1 MKMEEKQKLAPD
13 KQEKVDKFRILN
25 QYAKKGATLFVG
37 SSLMEGFPINEFLMD
52 HGMPQVIYN
61 RGIGGFTIP
70 ELYSVRDVCI
80 FDLSPEKIF
89 INIGTNDIASEG
101 YTLEKLLENYRT
113 LLLQIKERLPD
124 TEVYM
129 MAYYPV
135 NETACFD
142 VELEWQKHIFEGT
155 RTNRNIHAAN
165 EAVERLA
172 EELGYHFINVNKGLF
187 DEAGQLKR
195 EYTIEGLHM
204 YANGYHAVFEE
215 LKRYL

>member
-1 MKMEEKQKLAPD
+1 MKEKQKLASD

-25 QYAKKGATLFVG
+25 KYAKKGATLFVG

-52 HGMPQVIYN
+52 YGMTQVIYN

-80 FDLSPEKIF
+80 FDLRPEKIF

-101 YTLEKLLENYRT
+101 YTLERLIENYRV
-113 LLLQIKERLPD
+113 LLCQIREKLPQ

-135 NETACFD
+135 NETEHFD
-142 VELEWQKHIFEGT
+142 VEIEWQKHIFEGS
-155 RTNRNIHAAN
+155 RTNRNIQEAN
-165 EAVERLA
+165 KAVEKLA
-172 EELGYHFINVNKGLF
+172 EELSCHFINVNRGLF
-187 DEAGQLKR
+187 DEKGQLKR

-215 LKRYL
+215 LKGYL